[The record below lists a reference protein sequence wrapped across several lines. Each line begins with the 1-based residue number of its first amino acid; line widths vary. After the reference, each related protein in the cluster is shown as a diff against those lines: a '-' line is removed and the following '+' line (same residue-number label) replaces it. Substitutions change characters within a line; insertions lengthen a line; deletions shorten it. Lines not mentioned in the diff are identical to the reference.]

1 MRSTT
6 VPRNEIPP
14 SRPGLG
20 EAARRARHE
29 FLDRRSA
36 RGAVWLRVRAI
47 PSRPSASQGGTS
59 MARGTVKY
67 FNDQKGYGFITP
79 EDQESSEVYVHFSAI
94 ESGGFRTLHEGER
107 VEFEVVSSTRGNE
120 AAHVLKV

>member
-1 MRSTT
+1 
-6 VPRNEIPP
+6 
-14 SRPGLG
+14 
-20 EAARRARHE
+20 
-29 FLDRRSA
+29 
-36 RGAVWLRVRAI
+36 
-47 PSRPSASQGGTS
+47 

-79 EDQESSEVYVHFSAI
+79 EDQEGFDVYVHFSAI

>member
-1 MRSTT
+1 
-6 VPRNEIPP
+6 
-14 SRPGLG
+14 
-20 EAARRARHE
+20 
-29 FLDRRSA
+29 
-36 RGAVWLRVRAI
+36 
-47 PSRPSASQGGTS
+47 

-67 FNDQKGYGFITP
+67 FNDQKGDGFITP

-94 ESGGFRTLHEGER
+94 ESAGFRTLHEGER